1 MNPLNLS
8 VDPRSRQYTLMHSN
22 DPPEDFERPSI
33 RAAISHADER
43 IASLDEEISAL
54 QRKLKELE
62 EERVLVADY
71 QTKNKA
77 ILSPLRRMPAE
88 VLTEIFS
95 HLRPYREPVFE
106 GRQSYLAHGPWLPS
120 HVSRRWR
127 AISLSTPS
135 LWSHIVIDYAR
146 QYYPASPLQL
156 EAHIQRAKSL
166 SLKILFYGAEDADS
180 DSQMQMLDHLLE
192 YSSRWEDLLV
202 VFSPQLVSLL
212 DTRSAQIKASSLK
225 KLRVEWH
232 GFDSQEGVISL
243 DAFSSIASLTHV
255 VLQTH
260 GVTQNPG
267 PEHRFIPISFPTHL
281 THYEVN
287 CPWHM
292 HADILKL
299 TPFVV
304 KARIFVESVDDPLP
318 ESMVALEQLG
328 WLFTTSPKILQ
339 RIHAPRLNGLAFY
352 VAEDLTDASVLAS
365 VGALIQHS
373 ACVLTQLCFNG
384 LPKEVS
390 TTTQILQNLPSLA
403 DLRIICDLPNTIA
416 VERLGALIFSL
427 TIFEANGLNTAAPQ
441 LRTFSVAHVKH
452 TPTIPYQKYAD
463 MLNSRLEAADCELTA
478 ATLAISNAPY
488 PDSASL
494 STLTAI
500 RRQGHN
506 FTFLKEWDAHK
517 EMSFWEYKSTWPVY
531 LD

>member
-1 MNPLNLS
+1 MNALNLS

-22 DPPEDFERPSI
+22 GPPNDSETPFI
-33 RAAISHADER
+33 RAAVSLADER
-43 IASLDEEISAL
+43 IASLDEEISEL

-62 EERVLVADY
+62 EERVSVAEY

-77 ILSPLRRMPAE
+77 ILSPLRRIPAE

-95 HLRPYREPVFE
+95 CLKPYHEPVSE

-135 LWSHIVIDYAR
+135 LWSRIVIDYAR
-146 QYYPASPLQL
+146 QYYPESPLQL

-166 SLKILFYGAEDADS
+166 SLKILFCGAEDADS

-192 YSSRWEDLLV
+192 YSSRWEDLV
-202 VFSPQLVSLL
+202 VVCTSQLVSLL
-212 DTRSAQIKASSLK
+212 DTRRAQINASSLK
-225 KLRVEWH
+225 KLGIEWASS
-232 GFDSQEGVISL
+232 DSQEGVTSI

-255 VLQTH
+255 VIE
-260 GVTQNPG
+260 NPK
-267 PEHRFIPISFPTHL
+267 HSFRPVSLPTHL

-287 CPWHM
+287 CPWHL

-304 KARIFVESVDDPLP
+304 KARILVQSVDDPLP
-318 ESMVALEQLG
+318 ESMVTLEQLG

-352 VAEDLTDASVLAS
+352 VAEDVTDADVLAS

-384 LPKEVS
+384 LPKEIS

-416 VERLGALIFSL
+416 VERLGALISSL
-427 TIFEANGLNTAAPQ
+427 TISEANGPNTAAPQ

-478 ATLAISNAPY
+478 ATLAIRDAPY

-500 RRQGHN
+500 RRQGFN
-506 FTFLKEWDAHK
+506 LTFLEGQDALK
-517 EMSFWEYKSTWPVY
+517 EMSLCEYESTWTLY